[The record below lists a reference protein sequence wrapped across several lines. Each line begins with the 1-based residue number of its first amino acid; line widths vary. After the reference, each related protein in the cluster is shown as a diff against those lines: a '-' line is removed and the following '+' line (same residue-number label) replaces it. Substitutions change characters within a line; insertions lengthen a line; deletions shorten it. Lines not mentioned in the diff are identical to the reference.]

1 MKSSKEDKN
10 VLPIILS
17 AIELAKKKGQGQN
30 NFINQLSQPVAFNGQ
45 AQSRSI
51 ADASMLP
58 TQSNGL
64 GDMMS
69 SISSIYGKI

>member
-1 MKSSKEDKN
+1 M
-10 VLPIILS
+10 LPIILS

-45 AQSRSI
+45 AQSRS
-51 ADASMLP
+51 MLP
-58 TQSNGL
+58 VQNNGL

>member
-1 MKSSKEDKN
+1 M
-10 VLPIILS
+10 LPQLMAILS
-17 AIELAKKKGQGQN
+17 LAQKKGQGQN

-45 AQSRSI
+45 AQSRS
-51 ADASMLP
+51 MLP

-64 GDMMS
+64 GNAMS

>member
-1 MKSSKEDKN
+1 M
-10 VLPIILS
+10 LPLIMT

-45 AQSRSI
+45 AQSRS
-51 ADASMLP
+51 MLP
-58 TQSNGL
+58 AQSNGL

>member
-1 MKSSKEDKN
+1 M
-10 VLPIILS
+10 LPIILS

-45 AQSRSI
+45 AQSRS
-51 ADASMLP
+51 MLP